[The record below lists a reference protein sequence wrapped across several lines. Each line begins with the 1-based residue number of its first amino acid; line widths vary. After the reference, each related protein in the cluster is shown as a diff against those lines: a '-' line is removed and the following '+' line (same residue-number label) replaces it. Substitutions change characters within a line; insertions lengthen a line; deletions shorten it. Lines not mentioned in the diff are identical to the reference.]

1 MLNEIEE
8 TARWWARTA
17 VQSRF
22 RKTRR
27 GSAFEL
33 HVDIS

>member
-1 MLNEIEE
+1 MLDEIEE

-27 GSAFEL
+27 GSAVEL
-33 HVDIS
+33 RVDIS